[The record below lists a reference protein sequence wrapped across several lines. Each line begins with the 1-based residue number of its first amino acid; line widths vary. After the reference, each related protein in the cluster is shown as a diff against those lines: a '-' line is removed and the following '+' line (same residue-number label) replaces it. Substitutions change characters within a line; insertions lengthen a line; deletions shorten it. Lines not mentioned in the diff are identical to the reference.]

1 MRLTIGYG
9 KSYTT
14 SKQRKTP
21 LRRARMV
28 GVFAAAAVVSFA
40 AYAAAVDIDV
50 GNDMKVP
57 VDPSQPLKI
66 AMFMPALNTS
76 YLQANI
82 KGAQDEAAKVGAS
95 VSVFDAKFDPMN
107 QLNQMQ
113 NAIQTKQYNAFLV
126 FPIAGQVLCK
136 VATEE
141 APKAGILVSAY
152 HFSFCNT
159 TFEAGDKQ
167 WAPGTLQYVGGSSS
181 YPVFLQYLTEIVK
194 DNPGPQKVGI
204 LTGLELADDTLR
216 IKRVV
221 DDLKAKFPQF
231 QVVDNQH
238 TDYTIPDAQKHAQ
251 NMIQSHPDI
260 GIIITTYSNI
270 TRAAVNALEQAG
282 KLGSIKIYDFG
293 GTSWSKK
300 AIEAGQVVA
309 TVPFYAYTSG
319 AVAVRNLALAHQGK
333 QVPHYIPNDGGPA
346 DAPIIIDKSNVDKF
360 TPESD

>member
-1 MRLTIGYG
+1 MQVTIEKH
-9 KSYTT
+9 KSGTAPKRERPRP
-14 SKQRKTP
+14 SG
-21 LRRARMV
+21 RMI
-28 GVFAAAAVVSFA
+28 GVFGAATLISAA
-40 AYAAAVDIDV
+40 AYAATVNVDV
-50 GNDMKVP
+50 GNDMKVA

-82 KGAQDEAAKVGAS
+82 KGAQDEAAKVGAT
-95 VSVFDAKFDPMN
+95 VNIFDAKFDPMN

-126 FPIAGQVLCK
+126 FPLAGQVICK
-136 VATEE
+136 VATED

-159 TFEAGDKQ
+159 AFEADDKQ

-181 YPVFLQYLTEIVK
+181 YPVFLQYLTQIMK
-194 DNPGPQKVGI
+194 TNPGPQKVGI

-216 IKRVV
+216 IKRAVE
-221 DDLKAKFPQF
+221 DLKAKFPEF

-238 TDYTIPDAQKHAQ
+238 TDYTIPDAQKRAQ

-300 AIEAGQVVA
+300 AIETGQVVA
-309 TVPFYAYTSG
+309 TVPFYAYTSTV
-319 AVAVRNLALAHQGK
+319 VAVSNLALAHQGK
-333 QVPHYIPNDGGPA
+333 EVPHYIPNDGGPA
-346 DAPIIIDKSNVDKF
+346 DAPTIVDKSNVDKF
-360 TPESD
+360 NPESD